1 MKKLLLTMLVVLC
14 AAKVASAE
22 TINFVVDGICY
33 QINTT
38 NAHIATIV
46 PGSYAGIDYASTLS
60 GDLVIPSEVV
70 NNGITYSVHSVNQSA
85 FANCNNITSISLP
98 NSLQI
103 LWYGAFKNCTS
114 LTSLTIPASVT
125 QIHGDGVNGLYGP
138 TYGCDNLTTLVVEE
152 GNPKYDSRDNCNAI
166 IETATNKLLYACK
179 GTTVP
184 ATVTT
189 IGKSAFR
196 EITITSLVV
205 PENVTKVE
213 DYAFLGSTLKDIT
226 FEGVKTIDMFVFNN
240 CQSLE
245 TVTLPA
251 SLESIGTGSFIDCVA
266 LADVYAYPA
275 GGSVTLGDVIWAG
288 VDQPN
293 CNLHVYPA
301 DFDYYSTADQWKEF
315 NVIDDLG
322 VSIPDVYILGEVGT
336 QTWAPNA
343 GTKMEYNAETG
354 LYTAAIECID
364 ADQNGYDYFSFTTEL
379 AEYND
384 QGSWDYIAPFRFGAV
399 SNDDFLVSDDLLGTE
414 LSLEPGGDAF
424 KIPAGEY
431 NLSLN
436 YADMKLVI
444 TKKAEGKLGDA
455 NCDGKVDVNDVTT
468 VINYILKKNP
478 SPFSYDNANVN
489 GDDTVSVMDVTLIID
504 MILHPSNY

>member
-1 MKKLLLTMLVVLC
+1 MKKLLLSMLVVLC
-14 AAKVASAE
+14 GAKVASAE

-60 GDLVIPSEVV
+60 GNVVIPSEVV
-70 NNGITYSVHSVNQSA
+70 NNGITYSVHSINQKA
-85 FANCNNITSISLP
+85 FANCVNITSFSLP
-98 NSLQI
+98 NSLEI
-103 LWYGAFKNCTS
+103 FWYGAFQNCKS

-125 QIHGDGVNGLYGP
+125 KIYGDGVNGLHGP
-138 TYGCDNLTTLVVEE
+138 IYGCDNLTTLVVES
-152 GNPKYDSRDNCNAI
+152 GNTKYDSRDNCNAI

-179 GTTVP
+179 GTTIP
-184 ATVTT
+184 TTVTT

-196 EITITSLVV
+196 ETTVTSLVV

-226 FEGVKTIDMFVFNN
+226 FEGVKTIDMYVFNN

-251 SLESIGTGSFIDCVA
+251 SLEKIGAGSFMNCVA
-266 LADVYAYPA
+266 LADIYAYPA
-275 GGSVTLGDVIWAG
+275 GGSVTLGDVIWSG
-288 VDQPN
+288 VDQAN
-293 CNLHVYPA
+293 CKLHVFPE

-315 NVIDDLG
+315 NVVADLG
-322 VSIPDVYILGEVGT
+322 VTIPDVYILGEVGT

-343 GTKMEYNAETG
+343 GTKMEYDAETG

-364 ADQNGYDYFSFTTEL
+364 ADQNGYDYFSFTTML
-379 AEYND
+379 AEYSD

-399 SNDDFLVSDDLLGTE
+399 SDGDFLVSDDLLGVE
-414 LSLEPGGDAF
+414 LSLESGGDAF

-431 NLSLN
+431 NLTLN
-436 YADMKLVI
+436 YADMKLKI
-444 TKKAEGKLGDA
+444 EKPATGLRGD
-455 NCDGKVDVNDVTT
+455 
-468 VINYILKKNP
+468 
-478 SPFSYDNANVN
+478 VN
-489 GDDTVSVMDVTLIID
+489 GDGEVDVRDITALIDVIMNSVTDNPRADVSEDGEIDVRDITALIDII
-504 MILHPSNY
+504 MNS